1 MKNFN
6 STKIQA
12 RVSDI
17 RSKGFRATVAEHGVI
32 DLASIMVGVIIV
44 GILSAGIVATV
55 FALIPFTQDKA
66 AEQALSAVSTAQSVQ
81 YSFSSGDGAG
91 IFASLPDLNSTTNA
105 AKEVL
110 LQKSNSIFI
119 DTAGVDGTLNTAD
132 DLVTYTAYSV
142 SPTGAMFSIDD
153 AGVTND
159 AAAHQRHLRRCNRRV
174 HRRTHPR
181 RITPSP
187 DFG

>member
-1 MKNFN
+1 LKNFN
-6 STKIQA
+6 STKIAA

-66 AEQALSAVSTAQSVQ
+66 AEQALGAVSTAESVQ

-91 IFASLPDLNSTTNA
+91 VYVELDALTSGVAGDNA
-105 AKEVL
+105 ADEVL
-110 LQKSNSIFI
+110 LQDSAQIFI
-119 DTAGVDGTLNTAD
+119 ESDGM
-132 DLVTYTAYSV
+132 TYTAYSV
-142 SPTGAMFSIDD
+142 SPTGKLFSIDNTGSKPVPAVEAD
-153 AGVTND
+153 LPAGVTIVDGAFDD
-159 AAAHQRHLRRCNRRV
+159 ARV
-174 HRRTHPR
+174 
-181 RITPSP
+181 
-187 DFG
+187 

>member
-6 STKIQA
+6 STQIAA

-66 AEQALSAVSTAQSVQ
+66 AEQALSAASTAESVQ

-91 IFASLPDLNSTTNA
+91 IYASLGDLNSINNA
-105 AKEVL
+105 ATEVL
-110 LQKSNSIFI
+110 LQESDSIFI
-119 DTAGVDGTLNTAD
+119 DTAGADGTKGNAD

-142 SPTGAMFSIDD
+142 SPTGAMFSIDN

-159 AAAHQRHLRRCNRRV
+159 AAVLPASV
-174 HRRTHPR
+174 TYDASTGVFSDA
-181 RITPSP
+181 RI
-187 DFG
+187 